1 MRLKD
6 IVMRTGRALSAMI
19 MPNIGAFI
27 AWGLI
32 TALFIPSGWWPNEN
46 LAKMVAPALNYLL
59 PILIAYT
66 AGKNIAGDRGGV
78 TGAIATIGVI
88 AGTDIPMFIGAMIMG
103 PLGGLAI
110 KKFDKFTQ
118 ERIRSGF
125 EMLVNN
131 FSIGI
136 IGMLLAILGFCVIG
150 NAVEGLTSVLNKAA
164 QAVISHKL
172 LPLISIVVEPAKVL
186 FLNNAINHGIFSPI
200 GIEQVHEFGQSIM
213 FLIEAN
219 PGAGFGILL
228 AYWIAGRG
236 NSKSSAPGAAVIHFL
251 GGIHEIY
258 FPYVLA
264 KPLLLVALIA
274 GSAASLLFFS
284 IFKVGLVAPASPGS
298 IIAILAMAPKGET
311 FLVLCG
317 VLIATI
323 VSLIIAIPIIRHSGK
338 EDIPAE
344 VNSGKVSLGE
354 GNNSEDNNNGNDS
367 DGIASNPNRRE
378 GPLKILFACDA
389 GMGSSAL
396 GATKFRKRAEQAGS
410 DAQINNCAID
420 SIPGDTDIVVCQRTL
435 QSRAEQRVQANV
447 ASGGKSA
454 TVICID
460 NFISDPNLDKLIEA
474 IVGRRAADNSIAT
487 TTADFRKDSPE
498 TIDSQGSAVDISK
511 PEVTDTTPVEITV
524 TDKNDIGTV
533 KSESPKTIPVLT
545 IDNILT
551 GLAPENKE
559 DAILRA
565 GRLLESRGYAGK
577 GYAEAM
583 LERERITTTY
593 LGMGIAIP
601 HGTDEAKE
609 NILTSG
615 VVFLQYPDGVD
626 FGEEKA
632 YIIVGIAG
640 KGDDHIDILASLSE
654 AFEDEDKLHALMT
667 AKDPK
672 EIFNILTNNNFQ

>member
-6 IVMRTGRALSAMI
+6 ILMRTGRTMSAMI

-32 TALFIPSGWWPNEN
+32 TALFIPTGWLPNEH
-46 LAKMVAPALNYLL
+46 LAKIVAPALNYLL

-88 AGTDIPMFIGAMIMG
+88 AGTNIPMFIGAMIMG
-103 PLGGLAI
+103 PLGGIAI
-110 KKFDKFTQ
+110 KKFDNLVQ
-118 ERIRSGF
+118 GRIKSGF

-150 NAVEGLTSVLNKAA
+150 SAVEWLTAILSAAA
-164 QAVISHKL
+164 QTVISHKL

-219 PGAGFGILL
+219 PGAGLGILL
-228 AYWIAGRG
+228 AYWIAGNG
-236 NSKSSAPGAAVIHFL
+236 NSKSSAPGAAIIHFL

-264 KPLLLVALIA
+264 KPLLLLALIA

-284 IFKVGLVAPASPGS
+284 IFGVGLVAPASPGS

-323 VSLIIAIPIIRHSGK
+323 VSLIVALPIIRHG
-338 EDIPAE
+338 
-344 VNSGKVSLGE
+344 
-354 GNNSEDNNNGNDS
+354 GNNSSTNKEDTSND
-367 DGIASNPNRRE
+367 IATELS
-378 GPLKILFACDA
+378 GSSGTLKIMFACDA

-396 GATKFRKRAEQAGS
+396 GATKFRKRAERAGS
-410 DAQINNCAID
+410 DALISNCAVD
-420 SIPGDTDIVVCQRTL
+420 SIPDDTDIVVCQRTL
-435 QSRAEQRVQANV
+435 QSRAEQRKESNA
-447 ASGGKSA
+447 ASGGKAA
-454 TVICID
+454 TIIVID
-460 NFISDPNLDKLIEA
+460 NFISDPNLDKLLNAISSRTTDCLSEA
-474 IVGRRAADNSIAT
+474 EPATTDNADSQLNVHAASKPADPTADGTETRDEDVVSGTMSTQAEFESANDNSPASI
-487 TTADFRKDSPE
+487 PE
-498 TIDSQGSAVDISK
+498 
-511 PEVTDTTPVEITV
+511 
-524 TDKNDIGTV
+524 KNR
-533 KSESPKTIPVLT
+533 VLT
-545 IDNILT
+545 LDNILT
-551 GLAPENKE
+551 GLQSESKE
-559 DAILRA
+559 EAILRA
-565 GRLLESRGYAGK
+565 GHLLESRGYAEN
-577 GYAEAM
+577 GYADAM
-583 LERERITTTY
+583 LEREKLTSTY

-601 HGTDEAKE
+601 HGTDEAKKH
-609 NILTSG
+609 IRTSG
-615 VVFLQYPDGVD
+615 IAVLQYPDGVD

-640 KGDDHIDILASLSE
+640 KGDDHIDILTSLSE
-654 AFEDEDKLHALMT
+654 AFEDEDKLHTLMT
-667 AKDPK
+667 ANDPNI
-672 EIFNILTNNNFQ
+672 IFNILTDNNLQ

>member
-6 IVMRTGRALSAMI
+6 ILMRTGRTMSAMI

-32 TALFIPSGWWPNEN
+32 TALFIPTGWLPNEH
-46 LAKMVAPALNYLL
+46 LAKIVAPALNYLL

-103 PLGGLAI
+103 PLGGIAI
-110 KKFDKFTQ
+110 KKFDHLVQ
-118 ERIRSGF
+118 GRIKSGF

-150 NAVEGLTSVLNKAA
+150 SAVEWLTAILSAAA
-164 QAVISHKL
+164 QTVISHKL

-219 PGAGFGILL
+219 PGAGLGILL
-228 AYWIAGRG
+228 AYWIAGNG
-236 NSKSSAPGAAVIHFL
+236 NSKSSAPGAAIIHFL

-264 KPLLLVALIA
+264 KPLLLLALIA

-284 IFKVGLVAPASPGS
+284 IFGVGLVAPASPGS

-323 VSLIIAIPIIRHSGK
+323 VSLIVALPIIRHG
-338 EDIPAE
+338 
-344 VNSGKVSLGE
+344 
-354 GNNSEDNNNGNDS
+354 GNNSSTNKED
-367 DGIASNPNRRE
+367 ASNDIATELSGRS
-378 GPLKILFACDA
+378 GTLKIMFACDA

-396 GATKFRKRAEQAGS
+396 GATKFRKRAERAGS
-410 DAQINNCAID
+410 DALVSNCAVD
-420 SIPGDTDIVVCQRTL
+420 SIPDDTDIVVCQRTL
-435 QSRAEQRVQANV
+435 QSRAEQRNESNA
-447 ASGGKSA
+447 ASGGKAA
-454 TVICID
+454 TIIVID
-460 NFISDPNLDKLIEA
+460 NFISDPNLDKLLNAIARRTADCLSEA
-474 IVGRRAADNSIAT
+474 EPAT
-487 TTADFRKDSPE
+487 TND
-498 TIDSQGSAVDISK
+498 VDTKRNVHAASK
-511 PEVTDTTPVEITV
+511 PEDPTTD
-524 TDKNDIGTV
+524 GTEPPHAEF
-533 KSESPKTIPVLT
+533 ESSNGNSPASIPEKASVLT
-545 IDNILT
+545 LDNILT
-551 GLAPENKE
+551 GLQSESKE

-565 GRLLESRGYAGK
+565 GHLLESRGYAEN
-577 GYAEAM
+577 GYADAM
-583 LERERITTTY
+583 LEREKLTSTY

-601 HGTDEAKE
+601 HGTDEAKKH
-609 NILTSG
+609 IRASG
-615 VVFLQYPDGVD
+615 IAVLQYPDGVD

-640 KGDDHIDILASLSE
+640 KGDDHIDILTSLSE
-654 AFEDEDKLHALMT
+654 AFEDEDKLHTLMT
-667 AKDPK
+667 ANDPNI
-672 EIFNILTNNNFQ
+672 IFNILTDNNLQ

>member
-6 IVMRTGRALSAMI
+6 ILMRTGRTMSAMI

-32 TALFIPSGWWPNEN
+32 TALFIPTGWLPNEH
-46 LAKMVAPALNYLL
+46 LAKIVAPALNYLL

-103 PLGGLAI
+103 PLGGIAI
-110 KKFDKFTQ
+110 KKFDNLVQ
-118 ERIRSGF
+118 GRIKSGF

-150 NAVEGLTSVLNKAA
+150 SAVEWLTAILSAAA
-164 QAVISHKL
+164 QTVISHKL

-219 PGAGFGILL
+219 PGAGLGILL
-228 AYWIAGRG
+228 AYWIAGNG
-236 NSKSSAPGAAVIHFL
+236 NSKSSAPGAAIIHFL

-264 KPLLLVALIA
+264 KPLLLLALIA

-284 IFKVGLVAPASPGS
+284 IFGVGLVAPASPGS

-323 VSLIIAIPIIRHSGK
+323 VSLIVALPIIRHG
-338 EDIPAE
+338 
-344 VNSGKVSLGE
+344 
-354 GNNSEDNNNGNDS
+354 GNNSSTNKED
-367 DGIASNPNRRE
+367 ASNDIATE
-378 GPLKILFACDA
+378 LSHSSGTLKIMFACDA

-396 GATKFRKRAEQAGS
+396 GATKFRKRAERAGS
-410 DAQINNCAID
+410 DALVSNCAVD
-420 SIPGDTDIVVCQRTL
+420 SIPDDTDIVVCQRTL
-435 QSRAEQRVQANV
+435 QSRAEQRNKSNAT
-447 ASGGKSA
+447 SGGKA
-454 TVICID
+454 AAIIVID
-460 NFISDPNLDKLIEA
+460 NFISDPNLDKLLNAISRRTTDCLSEA
-474 IVGRRAADNSIAT
+474 EPATTNDVDTKRNVHAASKPAD
-487 TTADFRKDSPE
+487 TTADGTEPPHAEFESANDNSPAS
-498 TIDSQGSAVDISK
+498 I
-511 PEVTDTTPVEITV
+511 PE
-524 TDKNDIGTV
+524 
-533 KSESPKTIPVLT
+533 KTRVLNLE
-545 IDNILT
+545 NILT
-551 GLAPENKE
+551 GLQSESKE

-565 GRLLESRGYAGK
+565 GYLLESRGYAEN
-577 GYAEAM
+577 GYADAM
-583 LERERITTTY
+583 LEREKLTSTY

-601 HGTDEAKE
+601 HGTDEAKKH
-609 NILTSG
+609 IRASG
-615 VVFLQYPDGVD
+615 IAVLQYPDGVD

-640 KGDDHIDILASLSE
+640 KGDDHIDILTSLSE
-654 AFEDEDKLHALMT
+654 AFEDEDKLHTLMT
-667 AKDPK
+667 ANDPNI
-672 EIFNILTNNNFQ
+672 IFNILTDNNLQ

>member
-1 MRLKD
+1 MKFKD
-6 IVMRTGRALSAMI
+6 NLMRTGRTMSAMI

-32 TALFIPSGWWPNEN
+32 TALFIPSGWLPNEH

-110 KKFDKFTQ
+110 KKFDKLTQ
-118 ERIRSGF
+118 GRIRSGF

-150 NAVEGLTSVLNKAA
+150 SAVEGLTAILSKAA
-164 QAVISHKL
+164 QTVISHKL

-236 NSKSSAPGAAVIHFL
+236 NSKSSAPGAAVIHLL

-264 KPLLLVALIA
+264 KPLLLIALIA

-298 IIAILAMAPKGET
+298 LIAILAMAPKGET
-311 FLVLCG
+311 FLVFCG
-317 VLIATI
+317 VLIATV
-323 VSLIIAIPIIRHSGK
+323 VSLIISIPIIRHSGK
-338 EDIPAE
+338 EDNPGKDTTCKE
-344 VNSGKVSLGE
+344 NSSDECNVPDEIISAVSHK
-354 GNNSEDNNNGNDS
+354 
-367 DGIASNPNRRE
+367 E
-378 GPLKILFACDA
+378 GPLKIMFACDA

-396 GATKFRKRAEQAGS
+396 GATKFRKRAEQTGS
-410 DAQINNCAID
+410 DAQISNCAID

-435 QSRAEQRVQANV
+435 QSRAEQRIKAN
-447 ASGGKSA
+447 AENGGKNS

-460 NFISDPNLDKLIEA
+460 NFISDPNLDKLLDTIEHRHA
-474 IVGRRAADNSIAT
+474 IDSPSR
-487 TTADFRKDSPE
+487 TTANAESN
-498 TIDSQGSAVDISK
+498 AL
-511 PEVTDTTPVEITV
+511 TV
-524 TDKNDIGTV
+524 
-533 KSESPKTIPVLT
+533 
-545 IDNILT
+545 DNILT
-551 GLAPENKE
+551 GLHSESKE

-565 GRLLESRGYAGK
+565 GRLLEERGYVEK

-601 HGTDEAKE
+601 HGTDEAKKS
-609 NILTSG
+609 IRTSG

-654 AFEDEDKLHALMT
+654 AFEDEDKLHSLMT
-667 AKDPK
+667 SKDHE
-672 EIFNILTNNNFQ
+672 EIFNILTNNNL

>member
-1 MRLKD
+1 MKFKD
-6 IVMRTGRALSAMI
+6 NLMRTGRTMSAMI

-32 TALFIPSGWWPNEN
+32 TALFIPSGWLPNEH

-110 KKFDKFTQ
+110 KKFDKLTQ
-118 ERIRSGF
+118 GRIRSGF

-150 NAVEGLTSVLNKAA
+150 SAVEGLTAILSKAA
-164 QAVISHKL
+164 QTVISHKL

-219 PGAGFGILL
+219 PGAGLGILL

-236 NSKSSAPGAAVIHFL
+236 NSKSSAPGAAVIHLL

-264 KPLLLVALIA
+264 KPLLLLALIA

-338 EDIPAE
+338 EDNPGKDTTCKE
-344 VNSGKVSLGE
+344 NSSDE
-354 GNNSEDNNNGNDS
+354 CNAS
-367 DGIASNPNRRE
+367 DGIISAVSLKE
-378 GPLKILFACDA
+378 GPLKIMFACDA

-396 GATKFRKRAEQAGS
+396 GATKFRKRAEQTGS
-410 DAQINNCAID
+410 DTQINNCAID

-435 QSRAEQRVQANV
+435 QSRAVQRIKSNAEN
-447 ASGGKSA
+447 GGKSS

-460 NFISDPNLDKLIEA
+460 NFITDPNLDKLLDTIAHRHA
-474 IVGRRAADNSIAT
+474 IDSPSR
-487 TTADFRKDSPE
+487 TTAD
-498 TIDSQGSAVDISK
+498 A
-511 PEVTDTTPVEITV
+511 
-524 TDKNDIGTV
+524 
-533 KSESPKTIPVLT
+533 ESNVLT
-545 IDNILT
+545 VDNILT
-551 GLAPENKE
+551 GLHSESKGE
-559 DAILRA
+559 AILRA
-565 GRLLESRGYAGK
+565 GRLLEERGYVEK

-601 HGTDEAKE
+601 HGTDEAKK
-609 NILTSG
+609 NIRTSG

-654 AFEDEDKLHALMT
+654 AFEDEDKLHSLMT
-667 AKDPK
+667 SKDPE
-672 EIFNILTNNNFQ
+672 EIFNILTNNNL

>member
-32 TALFIPSGWWPNEN
+32 TALFIPTGWWPNEN
-46 LAKMVAPALNYLL
+46 LAKIVAPALNYLL

-110 KKFDKFTQ
+110 KKFDKLAQ
-118 ERIRSGF
+118 GHIRSGF

-150 NAVEGLTSVLNKAA
+150 SAVEWLTDILSKAA
-164 QAVISHKL
+164 QTVISHKL

-236 NSKSSAPGAAVIHFL
+236 NSKSSAPGAAVIHLL

-264 KPLLLVALIA
+264 KPLLLLALIA

-284 IFKVGLVAPASPGS
+284 IAGVGLVAPASPGS
-298 IIAILAMAPKGET
+298 IISILAMAPKGET

-317 VLIATI
+317 VLIATV

-338 EDIPAE
+338 EENP
-344 VNSGKVSLGE
+344 GE
-354 GNNSEDNNNGNDS
+354 DSSDEENNSDDIDS
-367 DGIASNPNRRE
+367 KLNHRE
-378 GPLKILFACDA
+378 GTLKIMFACDA

-396 GATKFRKRAEQAGS
+396 GATKFRKRAEQAGL
-410 DAQINNCAID
+410 DALISNCAVD
-420 SIPGDTDIVVCQRTL
+420 SIPEDTDIVVCQRTL
-435 QSRAEQRVQANV
+435 QSRAEQRVKSNAE
-447 ASGGKSA
+447 SGGTSA
-454 TVICID
+454 TVIGID
-460 NFISDPNLDKLIEA
+460 NFLSDPNLDKLLGTLSRHNTVDA
-474 IVGRRAADNSIAT
+474 TSTAVPQSAAASNSSD
-487 TTADFRKDSPE
+487 TAN
-498 TIDSQGSAVDISK
+498 
-511 PEVTDTTPVEITV
+511 TD
-524 TDKNDIGTV
+524 
-533 KSESPKTIPVLT
+533 VLT
-545 IDNILT
+545 VDNILT
-551 GLAPENKE
+551 KLQSESKE

-565 GRLLESRGYAGK
+565 GRLLESLGYTGK

-583 LERERITTTY
+583 LEREKITTTY

-601 HGTDEAKE
+601 HGTDEAKKS
-609 NILTSG
+609 IRTSG
-615 VVFLQYPDGVD
+615 IVFLQYPDGVD

-640 KGDDHIDILASLSE
+640 KGDDHLDILASLSE
-654 AFEDEDKLHALMT
+654 AFEDEDKLHTLMT
-667 AKDPK
+667 AEEPK
-672 EIFNILTNNNFQ
+672 EIFNILKNNNIQ

>member
-6 IVMRTGRALSAMI
+6 ILMRTGRTMSAMI

-32 TALFIPSGWWPNEN
+32 TALFIPTGWLPNEH
-46 LAKMVAPALNYLL
+46 LAKIVAPALNYLL

-103 PLGGLAI
+103 PLGGIAI
-110 KKFDKFTQ
+110 KKFDNLVQ
-118 ERIRSGF
+118 GRIKSGF

-150 NAVEGLTSVLNKAA
+150 SAVEWLTAILSAAA
-164 QAVISHKL
+164 QTVISHKL

-219 PGAGFGILL
+219 PGAGLGILL
-228 AYWIAGRG
+228 AYWIAGNG
-236 NSKSSAPGAAVIHFL
+236 NSKSSAPGAAIIHFL

-264 KPLLLVALIA
+264 KPLLLLALIA

-284 IFKVGLVAPASPGS
+284 IFGVGLVAPASPGS

-323 VSLIIAIPIIRHSGK
+323 VSLIVALPIIRHG
-338 EDIPAE
+338 
-344 VNSGKVSLGE
+344 
-354 GNNSEDNNNGNDS
+354 GNNSSTNKEY
-367 DGIASNPNRRE
+367 ASNDIATELSRSS
-378 GPLKILFACDA
+378 GTLKIMFACDA

-396 GATKFRKRAEQAGS
+396 GATKFRKRAERAGS
-410 DAQINNCAID
+410 DALVSNCAVD
-420 SIPGDTDIVVCQRTL
+420 SIPDDTDIVVCQRTL
-435 QSRAEQRVQANV
+435 QSRAEQRNNSNAN
-447 ASGGKSA
+447 SGGKTA
-454 TVICID
+454 TIIVID
-460 NFISDPNLDKLIEA
+460 NFISDPNLDKLLNA
-474 IVGRRAADNSIAT
+474 IVHRTADCLSEAEPAT
-487 TTADFRKDSPE
+487 TND
-498 TIDSQGSAVDISK
+498 VDTKRNVHAASK
-511 PEVTDTTPVEITV
+511 PADPTTD
-524 TDKNDIGTV
+524 GTEPPHAEF
-533 KSESPKTIPVLT
+533 ESSNGNIPASIPEKTRVLT
-545 IDNILT
+545 LDNILT
-551 GLAPENKE
+551 GLQSESKE

-565 GRLLESRGYAGK
+565 GHLLESRGYAEN
-577 GYAEAM
+577 GYADAM
-583 LERERITTTY
+583 LEREKLTSTY

-601 HGTDEAKE
+601 HGTDEAKKH
-609 NILTSG
+609 IRASG
-615 VVFLQYPDGVD
+615 IAVLQYPDGVD

-640 KGDDHIDILASLSE
+640 KGDDHIDILTSLSE
-654 AFEDEDKLHALMT
+654 AFEDEDKLHTLMT
-667 AKDPK
+667 ANDPNI
-672 EIFNILTNNNFQ
+672 IFNILTDNNLQ

>member
-6 IVMRTGRALSAMI
+6 ILMRTGRTMSAMI

-32 TALFIPSGWWPNEN
+32 TALFIPTGWLPNEH
-46 LAKMVAPALNYLL
+46 LAKIVAPALNYLL

-103 PLGGLAI
+103 PLGGIAI
-110 KKFDKFTQ
+110 KKFDNLVQ
-118 ERIRSGF
+118 GRIKSGF

-150 NAVEGLTSVLNKAA
+150 SAVEWLTAILSAAA
-164 QAVISHKL
+164 QTVISHKL

-219 PGAGFGILL
+219 PGAGLGILL
-228 AYWIAGRG
+228 AYWIAGNG
-236 NSKSSAPGAAVIHFL
+236 NSKSSAPGAAIIHFL

-264 KPLLLVALIA
+264 KPLLLLALIA

-284 IFKVGLVAPASPGS
+284 IFGVGLVAPASPGS

-323 VSLIIAIPIIRHSGK
+323 VSLIVALPIIRHG
-338 EDIPAE
+338 
-344 VNSGKVSLGE
+344 
-354 GNNSEDNNNGNDS
+354 GNNSSTNKEY
-367 DGIASNPNRRE
+367 ASNDIATELSRSS
-378 GPLKILFACDA
+378 GTLKIMFACDA

-396 GATKFRKRAEQAGS
+396 GATKFRKRAERAGS
-410 DAQINNCAID
+410 DALVSNCAVD
-420 SIPGDTDIVVCQRTL
+420 SIPDDTDIVVCQRTL
-435 QSRAEQRVQANV
+435 QSRAEQRNNSNAT
-447 ASGGKSA
+447 SGGKTA
-454 TVICID
+454 TIIVID
-460 NFISDPNLDKLIEA
+460 NFISDPNLDKLLNA
-474 IVGRRAADNSIAT
+474 IVHRTADCLSEAEPAT
-487 TTADFRKDSPE
+487 TND
-498 TIDSQGSAVDISK
+498 VDTKRNVHAASK
-511 PEVTDTTPVEITV
+511 PADPTTD
-524 TDKNDIGTV
+524 GTEPPHAEF
-533 KSESPKTIPVLT
+533 ESSNGNIPASIPEKTRVLT
-545 IDNILT
+545 LDNILT
-551 GLAPENKE
+551 GLQSESKE

-565 GRLLESRGYAGK
+565 GHLLESRGYAEN
-577 GYAEAM
+577 GYADAM
-583 LERERITTTY
+583 LEREKLTSTY

-601 HGTDEAKE
+601 HGTDEAKKH
-609 NILTSG
+609 IRASG
-615 VVFLQYPDGVD
+615 IAVLQYPDGVD

-640 KGDDHIDILASLSE
+640 KGDDHIDILTSLSE
-654 AFEDEDKLHALMT
+654 AFEDEDKLHTLMT
-667 AKDPK
+667 ANDPNI
-672 EIFNILTNNNFQ
+672 IFNILTDNNLQ

>member
-1 MRLKD
+1 MKFKD
-6 IVMRTGRALSAMI
+6 IMMRTGRTMSAMI

-32 TALFIPSGWWPNEN
+32 TALFIPSGWLPNEH

-110 KKFDKFTQ
+110 KKFDKLTQ
-118 ERIRSGF
+118 GRIRSGF

-150 NAVEGLTSVLNKAA
+150 SAVEGLTAILSKAA
-164 QAVISHKL
+164 QTVISHKL

-236 NSKSSAPGAAVIHFL
+236 NSKSSAPGAAVIHLL

-264 KPLLLVALIA
+264 KPLLLIALIA

-298 IIAILAMAPKGET
+298 IIAIFAMAPKGET
-311 FLVLCG
+311 FLVFCG
-317 VLIATI
+317 VLIATV
-323 VSLIIAIPIIRHSGK
+323 VSLIISIPIIRHSGK
-338 EDIPAE
+338 EDNPGKDTTCKE
-344 VNSGKVSLGE
+344 NSSDEFNASDEIFSAVSHK
-354 GNNSEDNNNGNDS
+354 
-367 DGIASNPNRRE
+367 E
-378 GPLKILFACDA
+378 GPLKIMFACDA

-396 GATKFRKRAEQAGS
+396 GATKFRKRAEQTGS
-410 DAQINNCAID
+410 DAQISNCAID

-435 QSRAEQRVQANV
+435 QARAEQRVKTNAEN
-447 ASGGKSA
+447 GGKNS

-460 NFISDPNLDKLIEA
+460 NFISDPNLDKLLDTIEHRHA
-474 IVGRRAADNSIAT
+474 
-487 TTADFRKDSPE
+487 
-498 TIDSQGSAVDISK
+498 IDSQSETIAD
-511 PEVTDTTPVEITV
+511 
-524 TDKNDIGTV
+524 V
-533 KSESPKTIPVLT
+533 KSNVLT
-545 IDNILT
+545 VDNILT
-551 GLAPENKE
+551 GLHSESKE

-565 GRLLESRGYAGK
+565 GRLLEERGYVEK

-601 HGTDEAKE
+601 HGTDEAKKS
-609 NILTSG
+609 IRTSG

-626 FGEEKA
+626 FGEERA

-654 AFEDEDKLHALMT
+654 AFEDEDKLHSLMT
-667 AKDPK
+667 YKNRE
-672 EIFNILTNNNFQ
+672 EIFNILTNNNL

>member
-6 IVMRTGRALSAMI
+6 ILMRTGRTMSAMI

-32 TALFIPSGWWPNEN
+32 TALFIPTGWLPNEH
-46 LAKMVAPALNYLL
+46 LAKIVAPALNYLL

-103 PLGGLAI
+103 PLGGIAI
-110 KKFDKFTQ
+110 KKFDNLVQ
-118 ERIRSGF
+118 GRIKSGF

-136 IGMLLAILGFCVIG
+136 IGMLLAILGFCIIG
-150 NAVEGLTSVLNKAA
+150 SAVEWLTAILSAAA
-164 QAVISHKL
+164 QTVISHKL

-219 PGAGFGILL
+219 PGAGLGILL
-228 AYWIAGRG
+228 AYWIAGNG
-236 NSKSSAPGAAVIHFL
+236 NSKSSAPGAAIIHFL

-264 KPLLLVALIA
+264 KPLLLLALIA

-284 IFKVGLVAPASPGS
+284 IFGVGLVAPASPGS

-323 VSLIIAIPIIRHSGK
+323 FSLIIALPIIRHNGKDRIIDK
-338 EDIPAE
+338 ED
-344 VNSGKVSLGE
+344 
-354 GNNSEDNNNGNDS
+354 
-367 DGIASNPNRRE
+367 ASNDIATELSRSS
-378 GPLKILFACDA
+378 GTLKIMFACDA

-396 GATKFRKRAEQAGS
+396 GATKFRKRAERAGS
-410 DAQINNCAID
+410 DALISNCAVD
-420 SIPGDTDIVVCQRTL
+420 SIPDDTDIVVCQKTL
-435 QSRAEQRVQANV
+435 QSRAEQRNESNA

-454 TVICID
+454 TIIVID
-460 NFISDPNLDKLIEA
+460 NFISDPNLDKLLNTISS
-474 IVGRRAADNSIAT
+474 R
-487 TTADFRKDSPE
+487 TADFLSEAEPATTND
-498 TIDSQGSAVDISK
+498 VDTKRNVHAASK
-511 PEVTDTTPVEITV
+511 PADPTTD
-524 TDKNDIGTV
+524 GTEPPHAEF
-533 KSESPKTIPVLT
+533 ESSNGNSPASIPEKASVLT
-545 IDNILT
+545 LDNILT
-551 GLAPENKE
+551 GLQSESKE

-565 GRLLESRGYAGK
+565 GHLLESRGYAEN
-577 GYAEAM
+577 GYADAM
-583 LERERITTTY
+583 LEREKLTSTY

-601 HGTDEAKE
+601 HGTDEAKKH
-609 NILTSG
+609 IRASG
-615 VVFLQYPDGVD
+615 IAVLQYPDGVD

-640 KGDDHIDILASLSE
+640 KGDDHIDILTSLSE
-654 AFEDEDKLHALMT
+654 AFEDEDKLHTLMT
-667 AKDPK
+667 ANDPNI
-672 EIFNILTNNNFQ
+672 IFNILTDNNLQ

>member
-6 IVMRTGRALSAMI
+6 IVMRTGQALSAMI

-78 TGAIATIGVI
+78 TGAIATVGVI

-110 KKFDKFTQ
+110 KKFDKLTQ
-118 ERIRSGF
+118 GRIRSGF

-136 IGMLLAILGFCVIG
+136 IGMLLAILGFCIIG
-150 NAVEGLTSVLNKAA
+150 SAVEWITDILSKAA
-164 QAVISHKL
+164 QTVISHKL

-236 NSKSSAPGAAVIHFL
+236 NSKSSAPGAAVIHLL

-284 IFKVGLVAPASPGS
+284 IAGVGLVAPASPGS

-317 VLIATI
+317 VLIATA
-323 VSLIIAIPIIRHSGK
+323 VSLLIAIPIIRHSGK
-338 EDIPAE
+338 EDIPADGC
-344 VNSGKVSLGE
+344 SGKGTPGE
-354 GNNSEDNNNGNDS
+354 SNNSEDNNGS
-367 DGIASNPNRRE
+367 DNSDDIVSKLSRRE
-378 GPLKILFACDA
+378 GPLKIMFACDA

-396 GATKFRKRAEQAGS
+396 GATKFRKRAEQTGS
-410 DAQINNCAID
+410 DALISNCAID
-420 SIPGDTDIVVCQRTL
+420 SIPEDTDIVVCQRSL
-435 QSRAEQRVQANV
+435 QSRAERRVKTNAE
-447 ASGGKSA
+447 SGGKSA
-454 TVICID
+454 TIICID
-460 NFISDPNLDKLIEA
+460 NFISDPNLDKLLDVITNCNA
-474 IVGRRAADNSIAT
+474 INLPSISLTATDLQNTGVSPAASHSLAAASAESYAIADDAASDVLSVG
-487 TTADFRKDSPE
+487 
-498 TIDSQGSAVDISK
+498 
-511 PEVTDTTPVEITV
+511 
-524 TDKNDIGTV
+524 
-533 KSESPKTIPVLT
+533 
-545 IDNILT
+545 NILT
-551 GLAPENKE
+551 GLQSESKE

-565 GRLLESRGYAGK
+565 GRLLESRGYVRK

-601 HGTDEAKE
+601 HGTDKAKKS
-609 NILTSG
+609 ILNSG

-667 AKDPK
+667 AKDRK
-672 EIFNILTNNNFQ
+672 EIFNILTSNNIQ

>member
-6 IVMRTGRALSAMI
+6 ILMRTGRTMSAMI

-32 TALFIPSGWWPNEN
+32 TALFIPTGWLPNEH
-46 LAKMVAPALNYLL
+46 LAKIVAPALTYLL

-103 PLGGLAI
+103 PLGGIAI
-110 KKFDKFTQ
+110 KKFDNLVQ
-118 ERIRSGF
+118 GRIKSGF

-150 NAVEGLTSVLNKAA
+150 SAVEWLTAILSAAA
-164 QAVISHKL
+164 QTVISHKL

-219 PGAGFGILL
+219 PGAGLGILL
-228 AYWIAGRG
+228 AYWIAGNG
-236 NSKSSAPGAAVIHFL
+236 NSKSSAPGAAIIHFL

-264 KPLLLVALIA
+264 KPFLLLALIA

-284 IFKVGLVAPASPGS
+284 IFGVGLVAPASPGS

-323 VSLIIAIPIIRHSGK
+323 VSLIVALPIIRHG
-338 EDIPAE
+338 
-344 VNSGKVSLGE
+344 
-354 GNNSEDNNNGNDS
+354 GNNSSTNKEDTSND
-367 DGIASNPNRRE
+367 IATELSHSS
-378 GPLKILFACDA
+378 GTLKIMFACDA

-396 GATKFRKRAEQAGS
+396 GATKFRKRAERAGS
-410 DAQINNCAID
+410 DALISNCAVD
-420 SIPGDTDIVVCQRTL
+420 SIPDDTDIVVCQRTL
-435 QSRAEQRVQANV
+435 QSRAEQRNNSNAT
-447 ASGGKSA
+447 SGGKAA
-454 TVICID
+454 TIIVID
-460 NFISDPNLDKLIEA
+460 NFISDPNLDKLLNAISSRTTDCLSEA
-474 IVGRRAADNSIAT
+474 EPAT
-487 TTADFRKDSPE
+487 TND
-498 TIDSQGSAVDISK
+498 VDTKRNVHAASK
-511 PEVTDTTPVEITV
+511 PEDPTTDGTEPPHAEFESA
-524 TDKNDIGTV
+524 NDNSTASIP
-533 KSESPKTIPVLT
+533 EKTRVLT
-545 IDNILT
+545 LDNILT
-551 GLAPENKE
+551 GLQSESKE

-565 GRLLESRGYAGK
+565 GHLLESRGYAEN
-577 GYAEAM
+577 GYADAM
-583 LERERITTTY
+583 LEREKLTSTY

-601 HGTDEAKE
+601 HGTDEAKKH
-609 NILTSG
+609 IRASG
-615 VVFLQYPDGVD
+615 IAILQYPDGVD

-640 KGDDHIDILASLSE
+640 KGDDHIDILTSLSE
-654 AFEDEDKLHALMT
+654 AFEDEDKLHTLMT
-667 AKDPK
+667 ANDPNI
-672 EIFNILTNNNFQ
+672 IFNILTDNNLQ